1 MPRLH
6 VTSITSI
13 GAVSAGDNP
22 RAEILLFKKRPTQTE
37 PVAKVKP
44 SRTANVENEEYSMER
59 PDLTSLSEE
68 DQAVIVKAFD
78 EADELVNAVEEIN
91 KLEAQVTELT
101 PTPDPIVE
109 ESDEVK
115 AEFAKRDGR
124 IEELQKALDA
134 ETHQRELTEWV
145 SKARPLETVVGDAD
159 EAGAK
164 LKEIASAVHEKT
176 MDWLTDR
183 LSKVATVIKADTRI
197 FKELG
202 EGDAGDAADQI
213 QALAKEAQKS
223 NPDLT
228 DEAARLLARK
238 ANPDLKAAERD
249 MARSN

>member
-13 GAVSAGDNP
+13 GAVESGDNP
-22 RAEILLFKKRPTQTE
+22 RAEILLFKKRPTETDS
-37 PVAKVKP
+37 VVRVKP

-115 AEFAKRDGR
+115 AEFAKRDDK
-124 IEELQKALDA
+124 IVELEKRLAA
-134 ETHQRELTEWV
+134 ETDTRLETEWIA
-145 SKARPLETVVGDAD
+145 KAKPLEQVLGDPD
-159 EAGAK
+159 DAGPK
-164 LKEIASAVHEKT
+164 LKNIADVVDAKVME
-176 MDWLTDR
+176 WLVDK
-183 LSKVATVIKADTRI
+183 LSKVANIAKQNGRI

-223 NPDLT
+223 NPELT